1 MYNFNNSMDYRIAAG
16 KVVDKLL
23 NMFNSYLVEKIS
35 FPDGLRYRVRILDAE
50 DKFLDVDVVNRFDK
64 LFIELWLPN
73 YATPFLV
80 IERSAH
86 ENVDD
91 IVRDVAR
98 IITILWRVRKRR
110 KATPIRRT

>member
-1 MYNFNNSMDYRIAAG
+1 MHINNSIDYRIAAG

-35 FPDGLRYRVRILDAE
+35 FPDGLRYRVRILATE
-50 DKFLDVDVVNRFDK
+50 DRFLDVDVVNRFDK

-80 IERSAH
+80 IERSAR
-86 ENVDD
+86 EDVDN
-91 IVRDVAR
+91 IVKDVAR

-110 KATPIRRT
+110 RTVTIRRT